1 MITGYNTDVKYGDI
15 VLHVQ
20 TEDKGEGNPFIESLI
35 YFGGQV
41 VVAKRASYADKLG
54 SGHKIDEEVTALMEH
69 QHRTMMK
76 AIQAGKFDD
85 KIRLFVPE
93 KTKLKPVAGVELDTS
108 DGLDL
113 ADESGRTLDQVI
125 LEYLTSEAE
134 QEQLVLAMEED
145 VALSAGTS
153 AYTTLRTRSSKNGDP
168 VNGAKVTVK
177 MISTLDGPRIL
188 GSGETDAKG
197 VLQLAIDIPEV
208 ERGTAA
214 LIITAT
220 SSIGQAELKHLL

>member
-35 YFGGQV
+35 YYGGQV
-41 VVAKRASYADKLG
+41 VVAKRASYADKLEG
-54 SGHKIDEEVTALMEH
+54 GRRVDAEVTALMEH
-69 QHRTMMK
+69 QHRTMMR

-85 KIRLFVPE
+85 KIRLFVPD
-93 KTKLKPVAGVELDTS
+93 KTKLKPSGDLDTS
-108 DGLDL
+108 NGFDL
-113 ADESGRTLDQVI
+113 ADETGRTLDQVI

-134 QEQLVLAMEED
+134 QEQLILAMEDD
-145 VALSAGTS
+145 VELAAGRS
-153 AYTTLRTRSSKNGDP
+153 AYATLRARSSKSGDSIA
-168 VNGAKVTVK
+168 GASVTVK
-177 MISTLDGPRIL
+177 MISTFGGPKIL
-188 GSGETDAKG
+188 GSGETDDEG
-197 VLQLAIDIPEV
+197 LLQLAIDIPEV

-220 SSIGQAELKHLL
+220 SAIGQAELKHLL

>member
-1 MITGYNTDVKYGDI
+1 
-15 VLHVQ
+15 
-20 TEDKGEGNPFIESLI
+20 
-35 YFGGQV
+35 
-41 VVAKRASYADKLG
+41 
-54 SGHKIDEEVTALMEH
+54 
-69 QHRTMMK
+69 MK

-93 KTKLKPVAGVELDTS
+93 KTKLKPSSRTDLDTS
-108 DGLDL
+108 DTFDL

-134 QEQLVLAMEED
+134 QEQLVLSMEED
-145 VALSAGTS
+145 VELTAGSS
-153 AYTTLRTRSSKNGDP
+153 AYATLKARSSKSSEPIGE
-168 VNGAKVTVK
+168 AKITVK
-177 MISTLDGPRIL
+177 MISTFGGPQIL
-188 GSGETDAKG
+188 GAGETDSEG
-197 VLQLAIDIPEV
+197 LLQLAIDIPEV